1 MNQQRPSIAPVGLTN
16 DTDRF
21 RPYLLTGERILWTG
35 RPKQGILLSARDGL
49 LIPISLMWGGF
60 ALFWNYSVWTM
71 GNGDDGPDWFFK
83 LWGLPFLAAGLYII
97 FGRFVHDRAIRK
109 SLLYAVTDQRVLTLR
124 CARSPKLTS
133 LDIRRLPR
141 LELSEQ
147 RDGTGTIA
155 FEETGLMSQRMNGFG
170 WWVPSLGSTAQFYRI
185 DHPRATYELIR
196 NNLHA

>member
-1 MNQQRPSIAPVGLTN
+1 MDRPHSSNSPAILSN
-16 DTDRF
+16 DSERF

-35 RPKQGILLSARDGL
+35 RSKQGILLSARDGL
-49 LIPISLMWGGF
+49 LIPFSLMWGAF

-71 GNGDDGPDWFFK
+71 GNGDDGPGWFFK

-97 FGRFVHDRAIRK
+97 AGRFFHDSIVRS
-109 SLLYAVTDQRVLTLR
+109 SLIYAVTDQRVLTLR
-124 CARSPKLTS
+124 GARSPKLTS

-155 FEETGLMSQRMNGFG
+155 FEETGPMTLRMNGLN

-185 DHPRATYELIR
+185 DSPRATYELIR
-196 NNLHA
+196 DHSNA